1 MGCERGVSALVQLEM
16 IAAAHFTRHR
26 DSGID
31 VSTKVEPSKMSG
43 NPDEADVPSI
53 RRRSSRVLRHNTVM
67 REARQH
73 DGRVGPEDR
82 VAQAFWLR
90 EPGRGEI
97 RPARLPEPGPGDVVV
112 RTVRSGISR
121 GTETL
126 VFRGAV
132 PLDQRARMR
141 APFQEGDFPGPV
153 KYGYLNV
160 GAVEEGPAELRGRT
174 VFCLY
179 PHQTAYVVPAGA
191 VSVVPEDVPPAR
203 AVLAGTVETA
213 VNALW
218 DALPAVGDRV
228 AVVGGGM
235 VGCCVA
241 RLLSRYPA
249 VRVTLVDVDP
259 GRADVAAVLGV
270 DFALPNDA
278 PEGLDLVV
286 HTSATS
292 EGLQRALD
300 LLAVEGTVIDL
311 SWYGDTEVR
320 LSLGGAFH
328 DRRLAIRSSQVGALS
343 PARASRRTSADR
355 LALALEVL
363 RDPAFDALL
372 TGESRFDELPD
383 VMARLAAGS
392 LPALCHTITYG
403 EG

>member
-1 MGCERGVSALVQLEM
+1 
-16 IAAAHFTRHR
+16 
-26 DSGID
+26 
-31 VSTKVEPSKMSG
+31 
-43 NPDEADVPSI
+43 
-53 RRRSSRVLRHNTVM
+53 M
-67 REARQH
+67 REAGQH
-73 DGRVGPEDR
+73 DGRVGLESR

-97 RPARLPEPGPGDVVV
+97 RPVGLPEPGPGDVSV

-160 GAVEEGPAELRGRT
+160 GTVEEGPAELRGRT

-191 VSVVPEDVPPAR
+191 VFVVPDGVPPAR

-218 DALPAVGDRV
+218 DAAPAVGDRV

-241 RLLSRYPA
+241 RLLARHPA
-249 VRVTLVDVDP
+249 VNVTLVDVDRT
-259 GRADVAAVLGV
+259 RADVAALLGV
-270 DFALPNDA
+270 DFALPDDA

-292 EGLQRALD
+292 EGLQRSLD
-300 LLAVEGTVIDL
+300 LLAAEGIVIDL

-328 DRRLAIRSSQVGALS
+328 GRRLAIRSSQVGTVS

-355 LALALEVL
+355 LALALELL
-363 RDPAFDALL
+363 RDPAFDALV
-372 TGESRFDELPD
+372 TGESCFDELPD
-383 VMARLAAGS
+383 VMTRLAAGS